1 MTNNLLARMTG
12 VAAVIAGLA
21 ICAAS
26 YVESTLPIG
35 CVDEQCAYR
44 PQRPASVTADG
55 FYALALD
62 ALVVAALG
70 LGLLVLRRGRL
81 GRTGVVAVGM
91 IAIGAVVAV
100 VANVVQ
106 AAFYDGDPAAM
117 PAIFLPA
124 VAAVVVG
131 FALLMWVVIRARV
144 VPLWVGVVVGLT
156 VLLVPFGNQE
166 NTTVL
171 LDVPF
176 GLALTLAGALLV
188 RDADAPTR
196 ARNPGASALV

>member
-1 MTNNLLARMTG
+1 MTNSLVARMTG
-12 VAAVIAGLA
+12 VAAVTAGLA

-44 PQRPASVTADG
+44 PQRPGSATADG
-55 FYALALD
+55 FYALALV

-70 LGLLVLRRGRL
+70 LGVLVLRLGRL

-106 AAFYDGDPAAM
+106 ALLFDGDMAAM
-117 PAIFLPA
+117 PGILLPA

-131 FALLMWVVIRARV
+131 LALLMWVVIRARV
-144 VPLWVGVVVGLT
+144 VPLWAGVVVGLT
-156 VLLVPFGNQE
+156 VLLVPFGNLE

-171 LDVPF
+171 LDIPF

-188 RDADAPTR
+188 RDAGASTR
-196 ARNPGASALV
+196 VRNPGASALV

>member
-55 FYALALD
+55 FYALALV

-81 GRTGVVAVGM
+81 GRNGVVAVGM

-106 AAFYDGDPAAM
+106 AAFYDGDLAAM

>member
-55 FYALALD
+55 FYALALV

-106 AAFYDGDPAAM
+106 AAFYDGDLAAM